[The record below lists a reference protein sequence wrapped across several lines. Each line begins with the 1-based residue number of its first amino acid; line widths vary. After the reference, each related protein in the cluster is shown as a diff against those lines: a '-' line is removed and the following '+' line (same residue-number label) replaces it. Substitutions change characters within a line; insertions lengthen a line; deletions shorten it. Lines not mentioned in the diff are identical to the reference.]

1 MASCKFLFIY
11 HDINEFSHAYDG
23 NNGCYYYGIAQLSSV
38 LKRVGVE
45 TGLLH
50 YTLRPAKEKFL
61 NDIDNFTPDII
72 GFSSTT
78 MMIADVYEWVRWI
91 RESGRHSPLV
101 LGGSHATLDYKRV
114 AADGLFDVIFIGE
127 SEESIVEYCQHYRE
141 RPTNI
146 LGTVVKG
153 DNDYIFNPA
162 RVLEQNL
169 DRYPFPDWT
178 LFDYE
183 SLYDMKTHKR
193 GILMAA
199 RGCPYR
205 CSFCSN
211 DRYADL
217 YRNKGKILRIKTVD
231 YVIREAKAM
240 KIQYPA
246 INYFQFVEDTVG
258 FDRIWL
264 KEFSE
269 RWPREVGMDFYANLN
284 VNVCNDDTI
293 KLLALAG
300 CRRLQIGVETGNES
314 RRKEILKK
322 PVLNKTIEAV
332 VKECHKHDID
342 VNSLNMIG
350 LPFESEENILETIHF
365 NARLKPKLLQ
375 CTIFYPFP
383 HTSLYDYCVEHKLIS
398 ESNLSRTDYFRE
410 SILENPKISQERS

>member
-1 MASCKFLFIY
+1 MA
-11 HDINEFSHAYDG
+11 
-23 NNGCYYYGIAQLSSV
+23 
-38 LKRVGVE
+38 
-45 TGLLH
+45 
-50 YTLRPAKEKFL
+50 P
-61 NDIDNFTPDII
+61 
-72 GFSSTT
+72 
-78 MMIADVYEWVRWI
+78 
-91 RESGRHSPLV
+91 
-101 LGGSHATLDYKRV
+101 
-114 AADGLFDVIFIGE
+114 
-127 SEESIVEYCQHYRE
+127 
-141 RPTNI
+141 
-146 LGTVVKG
+146 
-153 DNDYIFNPA
+153 
-162 RVLEQNL
+162 
-169 DRYPFPDWT
+169 
-178 LFDYE
+178 
-183 SLYDMKTHKR
+183 
-193 GILMAA
+193 A

-410 SILENPKISQERS
+410 SILENPKISQEALYFFRDNFKTLIKIYRYVNIDWLIRLVGYKRAGKIIRLFRTRSELKKWLYQPRKKLLKYV